1 MTKQPTV
8 SDIARIA
15 QVSPSTVSRVLTG
28 SSPVHPAKSAAVL
41 AAIERLNFRP
51 NLTARAL
58 ARGKSMVVGILTQ
71 SMASQFYGELA
82 QGIEDGLANSGY
94 QCVFASGHW
103 EPSSEKAALDLLL
116 ARQVDGLIVLGGEH
130 PDAALRTLST
140 QIPVIAVGR
149 QIEGLTANCLRV
161 ANVEGSRQAVQHLID
176 LGHRRIAHVS
186 GISNHF
192 DAYERR
198 EGYEQAL
205 RTAGLPLDE
214 RLIVEGSFTEQSGML
229 ALETLLARGAPFSA
243 IFAANDQ
250 MAYGVRLGL
259 YRRGLR
265 VPEEVSLIG
274 FDDLLGSAY
283 TTPPLTTV
291 RQHMLD
297 QGRAAAQGLLRLL
310 ADQPPELRAVRTELV
325 IRESTARVRG

>member
-1 MTKQPTV
+1 MAKQPTV
-8 SDIARIA
+8 SDIARLA
-15 QVSPSTVSRVLTG
+15 KVSPSTVSRVLTG
-28 SSPVHPAKSAAVL
+28 NSPVHPAKSAAVL

-58 ARGKSMVVGILTQ
+58 ARGKSMVIGILTQ

-82 QGIEDGLANSGY
+82 QGIEEGLAGSGY

-103 EPSSEKAALDLLL
+103 ERSEEQAALDLLL
-116 ARQVDGLIVLGGEH
+116 ARQVDGLILLGGEH
-130 PDAALRTLST
+130 PDAELRAINA
-140 QIPVIAVGR
+140 QIPLIAVGR
-149 QIEGLTANCLRV
+149 LIEGLESHCMRV
-161 ANVEGSRQAVQHLID
+161 ANADGALQAVQHLID
-176 LGHRRIAHVS
+176 LGHRRIALVS
-186 GISNHF
+186 GIATHL
-192 DAYERR
+192 DACERR
-198 EGYEQAL
+198 LGYEQAL
-205 RTAGLPLDE
+205 SAAGLPVDE
-214 RLIVEGSFTEQSGML
+214 RLIVESYFTEQSGLL
-229 ALETLLARGAPFSA
+229 AFEALLARGVHFSA

-265 VPEEVSLIG
+265 VPEDVALVG

-291 RQHMLD
+291 RQSMLE
-297 QGRAAAQGLLRLL
+297 QGRYAARGLLNLL
-310 ADQPPELRAVRTELV
+310 ADLPPDMPPVATDLV

>member
-1 MTKQPTV
+1 MAKQPTV
-8 SDIARIA
+8 SDIARLA

-58 ARGKSMVVGILTQ
+58 ARGKSMVIGILTQ

-82 QGIEDGLANSGY
+82 QGVEEGLSGSSY

-103 EPSSEKAALDLLL
+103 ERAAEQAALDLLL
-116 ARQVDGLIVLGGEH
+116 ARQVDGLIVLGGDH
-130 PDAALRTLST
+130 PDADLLAINE
-140 QIPVIAVGR
+140 QIPLIAVGR
-149 QIEGLTANCLRV
+149 LIAGLEDHCLRV
-161 ANVEGSRQAVQHLID
+161 ENAAGAFQAVQHLIE

-186 GISNHF
+186 GIAAHI
-192 DAYERR
+192 DARERR
-198 EGYEQAL
+198 RGYEQAL
-205 RTAGLPLDE
+205 TTAGLPVDE
-214 RLIVEGSFTEQSGML
+214 RLVVEGNFTEQSGLL
-229 ALETLLARGAPFSA
+229 ALEALLARGVHFSA

-250 MAYGVRLGL
+250 MAYGIRLGL

-265 VPEEVSLIG
+265 VPEDVSLVG

-291 RQHMLD
+291 RQSMLE
-297 QGRAAAQGLLRLL
+297 QGRYAARGLLNLL
-310 ADQPPELRAVRTELV
+310 ADMPPNLPRVATDLV